1 MSRTPQEWDAKYAA
15 AAGGPGS
22 TLWTAGPNPGL
33 AAVLEETIAD
43 EPAGGCIDV
52 AAGEGRH
59 AVWLAARGWR
69 VQAGDFSRI
78 GLERAEQAAAAAGV
92 AVDTVCAD
100 VTEWEPAAPVD
111 LVLCAYLHIPSAVIR
126 PLLVRLGGWVAP
138 RGRLVL
144 LGHDI
149 ANLDGGVGGPQD
161 PDVLWDSDLLRT
173 TATEAGLDVKRA
185 EQVRRAVAGEPR
197 PALDVLQ
204 VARRP

>member
-1 MSRTPQEWDAKYAA
+1 MSRNPQEWDAKYAA

-33 AAVLEETIAD
+33 AAVLEETLAD
-43 EPAGGCIDV
+43 EPAGSCIDV

-69 VQAGDFSRI
+69 VWAVDFSRI

-111 LVLCAYLHIPSAVIR
+111 LVLCAYLHLPSAVIR
-126 PLLVRLGGWVAP
+126 PLLVRIGGWVAP
-138 RGRLVL
+138 GGRLVL
-144 LGHDI
+144 LGHDL

-173 TATEAGLDVKRA
+173 AAADAGLDVLRS
-185 EQVRRAVAGEPR
+185 EQVRRVVAGEPR

-204 VARRP
+204 VARRL

>member
-1 MSRTPQEWDAKYAA
+1 MLP
-15 AAGGPGS
+15 GP
-22 TLWTAGPNPGL
+22 P

-59 AVWLAARGWR
+59 AVWLASQGWR
-69 VQAGDFSRI
+69 VQAVDFSRI
-78 GLERAEQAAAAAGV
+78 GLERADQAAAAAGV